1 MDPAETAVIWD
12 SFSFFA
18 ATHAH
23 CLIPAVTK
31 VCFHTVKSGFT
42 LLGTVRNAGYQSYST
57 GEAARISSQ
66 KLAVIRSANLILH
79 KAILYSMAK
88 KQA

>member
-23 CLIPAVTK
+23 CLVPAVT
-31 VCFHTVKSGFT
+31 VCFHMVKSRFM
-42 LLGTVRNAGYQSYST
+42 LLRTVRKASY
-57 GEAARISSQ
+57 
-66 KLAVIRSANLILH
+66 
-79 KAILYSMAK
+79 
-88 KQA
+88 